1 MSTIEQAAKRLEAL
15 RRAGIDIPAPDSGV
29 SRGTVGPENNRTV
42 MAERSVRGLEPCE
55 PPGVPAAE
63 RSSLKGSGEAHP
75 AAQRAKEVKID
86 LARLAAAG
94 LVTPEAPRSQLADE
108 FRVIKRP
115 LLDNARGQSA
125 APVSRANLIL
135 VTSGL
140 PGEGKTFTAINLA
153 MSIAMEMDHTVL
165 LVDADVARPS
175 LLGVLRLPPSAGLMD
190 VLTSPGIGLSDVLL
204 RTNVSKLTLLPAGMH
219 HPRATE
225 LLASQGMMSLVQ
237 ELANRYSDRV
247 IVFDGPPLLPT
258 TESRVLATHMGQ
270 IVVVV
275 EADSTTHGTVRN
287 ALAMLQ
293 GCPVVM
299 TILNKAAQ
307 SDVGSYYGYYGDDR
321 AD

>member
-1 MSTIEQAAKRLEAL
+1 L
-15 RRAGIDIPAPDSGV
+15 RRAGIDIPGPDS
-29 SRGTVGPENNRTV
+29 SSPRGPAAGEVNRAV
-42 MAERSVRGLEPCE
+42 
-55 PPGVPAAE
+55 AAE
-63 RSSLKGSGEAHP
+63 RPIRNLERYESSREPSALKGAEEVYSP
-75 AAQRAKEVKID
+75 AQRAKEVKID

-115 LLDNARGQSA
+115 LLDNARGKSA
-125 APVSRANLIL
+125 APVSRANLIM

-165 LVDADVARPS
+165 LVDADVARPA
-175 LLGVLRLPPSAGLMD
+175 LLGVLGLPPSAGLMD
-190 VLTSPGIGLSDVLL
+190 VLTSPGISLSDVLL
-204 RTNVSKLTLLPAGMH
+204 RTDVSKLTLLPAGMH

-225 LLASQGMMSLVQ
+225 LLASQGMMNLVH
-237 ELANRYSDRV
+237 ELANRYADRV

-275 EADSTTHGTVRN
+275 EADNTTHGTVRN

-299 TILNKAAQ
+299 TILNKAAK
-307 SDVGSYYGYYGDDR
+307 SDVGSYYGYYGDGR